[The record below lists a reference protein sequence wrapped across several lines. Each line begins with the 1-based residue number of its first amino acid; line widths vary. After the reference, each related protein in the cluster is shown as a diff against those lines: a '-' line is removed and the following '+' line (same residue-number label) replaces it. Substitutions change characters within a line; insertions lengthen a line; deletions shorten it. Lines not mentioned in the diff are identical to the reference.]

1 MQIPCDS
8 SVVSI
13 RKEDEL
19 SVAVHGPAIWPGLLN
34 NDTLN
39 QVHVRKEKKLFSY
52 ALAFS
57 LFRNSI
63 RINNQNSSRLAV
75 SVMVTT
81 STCVRKFKVQLETT
95 SAFWEL
101 ETVRKIK

>member
-8 SVVSI
+8 FVVSI

-19 SVAVHGPAIWPGLLN
+19 PVAVHVKQWHI
-34 NDTLN
+34 N
-39 QVHVRKEKKLFSY
+39 QVHVKKEKKLFSY

-57 LFRNSI
+57 LFKNSI
-63 RINNQNSSRLAV
+63 RINNQNSSQLAV

-81 STCVRKFKVQLETT
+81 ATCVCKFKIQLETT
-95 SAFWEL
+95 SAF
-101 ETVRKIK
+101 